1 MLQPGSDTP
10 HFCYNSLA
18 PSNYQGTQNIQSH
31 HTLKS
36 GEKQKCL
43 AKRILHLLF
52 LVLVFDSLIY
62 EHVLTNIKT
71 KFKKENKVPSR
82 FKMG

>member
-18 PSNYQGTQNIQSH
+18 PSIREPKTYNLTIHS
-31 HTLKS
+31 KV
-36 GEKQKCL
+36 EKNRNVWQ
-43 AKRILHLLF
+43 KRILRLLF